1 MPKNDQ
7 TADILRGW
15 PGDGALDQAWA
26 IKSGSTLVNGDVVEI
41 QTDGTVDKV
50 ANASEKFAVGLVV
63 RGNGD
68 TSGATFGNSSS
79 NSGKAVV
86 LWSNYVVRIK
96 QANWNGTAPTLGAA
110 VSAGGSG
117 TGSTGCF
124 RTASAGPGIGF
135 VAAITPAST
144 QNDATYTLVIR

>member
-15 PGDGALDQAWA
+15 PGDGALDQAWP
-26 IKSGSTLVNGDVVEI
+26 IKAGSTVSNGDVVEL
-41 QTDGTVDKV
+41 QADGTIDKV

-68 TSGATFGNSSS
+68 LSGGSSTA
-79 NSGKAVV
+79 SGKAVV
-86 LWSNYVVRIK
+86 LWGNYVVRIK

-117 TGSTGCF
+117 SGATGCF
-124 RTASAGPGIGF
+124 RTASAAPGIGF
-135 VAAITPAST
+135 CVGITPASS